1 MLYFL
6 RSLVYLLFSIFPL
19 ALLGKSDPHPGL
31 PPFILQLANHIH
43 ELHILLFFVVFIE
56 TRSHEAGLELM
67 ILLPQP
73 PECWDYRCAHQ
84 IQLKFSDL
92 TNHKS
97 KIFGKNCIYTEC
109 VWIFFLVTIL

>member
-73 PECWDYRCAHQ
+73 PECWDYRCAPPDPAQ
-84 IQLKFSDL
+84 ILRFNQPQ
-92 TNHKS
+92 
-97 KIFGKNCIYTEC
+97 IKNIWEKLY
-109 VWIFFLVTIL
+109 LY